1 MKLGIFALLLVAF
14 AAPAMPAA
22 ADPQLTGKWTIHY
35 FIGGQE
41 GDFACTF
48 TQKEKDVAGSCAG
61 TQGQA
66 TFEITGKLDGP
77 AVTLQH
83 KVEYNGDQLTLTYT
97 GKAES
102 AEKIAGSV
110 SVAPI
115 GVDGDFTLAPT
126 K

>member
-1 MKLGIFALLLVAF
+1 MHRALLTLLLAAL
-14 AAPAMPAA
+14 AAPALPAA
-22 ADPQLTGKWTIHY
+22 DTQLAGKWTIHY

-48 TQKEKDVAGSCAG
+48 TQKEKDITGSCAG

-66 TFEITGKLDGP
+66 TFEITGKLDG
-77 AVTLQH
+77 AALTLQH

-102 AEKIAGSV
+102 PEKIAGTV
-110 SVAPI
+110 NVAPM
-115 GVDGDFTLAPT
+115 GVDGDFSLAPT